1 MADPLSPPESGGDKP
16 PGLGQAE
23 PLGAEV
29 SRVAGQPPSARPGTH
44 TRTIEPPSGPAEPP
58 PPSGVPIPAFITTL
72 QSAFPDAVEHIAF
85 WVGDWS
91 LIVSRARLLAV
102 AAHLRDTPGAH
113 FDACCDVTATDWPPR
128 PARFDVIYSLY
139 STRLR
144 HRVRLKVRVADGAGA
159 PSVTPVW
166 PSANWLEREVFDLFG
181 IRFDGHPDL
190 RRILMP
196 DEWQGHP
203 QRKDYPLEGPGELV
217 LENPHDWLRVKRADD
232 IE

>member
-1 MADPLSPPESGGDKP
+1 MSDPLSPPESGGDKP

-23 PLGAEV
+23 PLGGEV

-91 LIVSRARLLAV
+91 LIVLSARLLAV

-128 PARFDVIYSLY
+128 AARFDVIYSLY

-144 HRVRLKVRVADGAGA
+144 HRVRLKVRVADGQTGVTDGAVA
-159 PSVTPVW
+159 PSATRTF
-166 PSANWLEREVFDLFG
+166 SRT
-181 IRFDGHPDL
+181 RC
-190 RRILMP
+190 RS
-196 DEWQGHP
+196 
-203 QRKDYPLEGPGELV
+203 
-217 LENPHDWLRVKRADD
+217 RV
-232 IE
+232 E